1 MSQVA
6 APEIIENADGSKSVI
21 TYREENGE
29 KYKIIQKIREIKVT
43 EKVHKSVA
51 QRKQWHKYGL
61 EKNSAPG
68 PNDSTTQLGEAVEL
82 RLSRNWK
89 QAELERTQKTKVAAS
104 KTLSCR
110 LCGNDH
116 YTMNCPFKKILNE
129 ISALEDPAAMG
140 TVTEEDAAE
149 LNATEGAEGG
159 EGAGGRSYIPPSL
172 RAGAKDPSS
181 NAYRDSRER
190 DDMCTLKIMQLN
202 ENADEN
208 TLREELLFP
217 FAPVPRV
224 VVVRNR
230 DTGRSRGLAFVTFS
244 SEEMAEKALHFLDG
258 RGFMNL
264 ILKVEWS
271 KPKPPK

>member
-224 VVVRNR
+224 VVVRNKLVDR
-230 DTGRSRGLAFVTFS
+230 KHESLCD
-244 SEEMAEKALHFLDG
+244 
-258 RGFMNL
+258 
-264 ILKVEWS
+264 I
-271 KPKPPK
+271 